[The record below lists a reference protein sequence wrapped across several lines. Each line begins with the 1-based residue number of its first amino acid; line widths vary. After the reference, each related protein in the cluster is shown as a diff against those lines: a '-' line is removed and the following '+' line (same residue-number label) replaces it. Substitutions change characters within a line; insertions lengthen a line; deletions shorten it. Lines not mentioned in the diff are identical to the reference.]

1 VKFEF
6 VRGYELLRQIA
17 LRLEKSLGWEPS
29 LVFQLEPHEV
39 FSLLENIPAMAELAL
54 ERQRKSTR
62 DREVP
67 VPAVIFSDR
76 LEEIGKRPESEK
88 GKLFYGIG
96 VTSKETEGI
105 AVVVRSPDDQEVISA
120 LRQGSILVTTTT
132 DPSWSPMLAVVGRDG
147 GLVTE
152 VGGLLAHG
160 AIYAREIGMA
170 AVLNVPRITA
180 CIQTGTRIRISGK
193 ENLVEIL
200 D

>member
-1 VKFEF
+1 
-6 VRGYELLRQIA
+6 
-17 LRLEKSLGWEPS
+17 
-29 LVFQLEPHEV
+29 
-39 FSLLENIPAMAELAL
+39 
-54 ERQRKSTR
+54 
-62 DREVP
+62 
-67 VPAVIFSDR
+67 
-76 LEEIGKRPESEK
+76 
-88 GKLFYGIG
+88 
-96 VTSKETEGI
+96 
-105 AVVVRSPDDQEVISA
+105 
-120 LRQGSILVTTTT
+120 
-132 DPSWSPMLAVVGRDG
+132 MLAVVGRDG